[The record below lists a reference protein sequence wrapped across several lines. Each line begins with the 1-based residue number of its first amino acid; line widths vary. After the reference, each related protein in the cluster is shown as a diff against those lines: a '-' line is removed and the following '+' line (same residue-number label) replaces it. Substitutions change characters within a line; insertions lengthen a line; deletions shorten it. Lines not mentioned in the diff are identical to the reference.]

1 MSAPA
6 PPAAADTVG
15 TGRRAGL
22 DRDDV
27 VEAAL
32 ALVEAGG
39 AGALTMRKLA
49 ADLGVTTTTI
59 YWHVGGRD
67 ELVTAIIQRMSERQ
81 AEAAIAGDTARE
93 RVMSAAR
100 HVWTSAL
107 EHRHITSL
115 AHQSGA
121 SSLLQIHLEQ
131 ALVRELDAAGVKGEQ
146 ARDALRGILLCV
158 GGFLVMGLR
167 GRRDDDDTLPA
178 ARSSQALWAE
188 VDDPAIDR
196 STVEALSAPL
206 DLPALFETTVQGVV
220 DSFVPEQ

>member
-6 PPAAADTVG
+6 AAASTDTVG

-32 ALVEAGG
+32 ALVEELGPD
-39 AGALTMRKLA
+39 ALTMRKLA

-81 AEAAIAGDTARE
+81 AQAAIEGTTPRE
-93 RVMSAAR
+93 RVMAAAR

-107 EHRHITSL
+107 EHHHITSL

-131 ALVRELDAAGVKGEQ
+131 ALVRELEAVGLIGDD

-167 GRRDDDDTLPA
+167 SLRNDAPTPA
-178 ARSSQALWAE
+178 DRSSQALWAE
-188 VDDPAIDR
+188 VDDPAIDPR
-196 STVEALSAPL
+196 TVAALSAPL
-206 DLPALFETTVQGVV
+206 DIDALFETTLQGVV
-220 DSFVPEQ
+220 DSFVPEI

>member
-6 PPAAADTVG
+6 SAASADTVG

-22 DRDDV
+22 DRHDV
-27 VEAAL
+27 VDAAM
-32 ALVEAGG
+32 ALVESCGPD
-39 AGALTMRKLA
+39 ALTMRKLA

-67 ELVTAIIQRMSERQ
+67 ELITAIIQRMSERQ
-81 AEAAIAGDTARE
+81 AEAAIEGTTARE

-107 EHRHITSL
+107 EHHHITSL

-131 ALVRELDAAGVKGEQ
+131 ALVRELEAVGLVGDD
-146 ARDALRGILLCV
+146 ARDALRGILFCV

-167 GRRDDDDTLPA
+167 GLRNDTPGPDD
-178 ARSSQALWAE
+178 RSSQTLWAAI
-188 VDDPAIDR
+188 DDPAIDPR
-196 STVEALSAPL
+196 TIAALSEPL
-206 DLPALFETTVQGVV
+206 DIDALFETTLQGVV